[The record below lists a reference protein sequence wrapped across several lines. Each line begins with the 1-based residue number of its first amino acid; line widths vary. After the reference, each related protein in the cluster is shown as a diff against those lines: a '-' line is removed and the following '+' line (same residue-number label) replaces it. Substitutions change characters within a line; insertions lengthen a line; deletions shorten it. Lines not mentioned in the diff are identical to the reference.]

1 MTVLQSHITETRVY
15 SPADR
20 VSGGFSTLPLQPSGL
35 SLVDVAAL
43 HMHHVTVEGVWLP
56 WDYELAP
63 RGQTNVPGGNGSVE
77 GIPVCKVFFFHDE
90 VESGG
95 SSHHTLCMVAFVV
108 KPGPVPAVGY
118 YVGVWMV
125 FFAYL
130 VSDIAYPVFPI
141 AEKLQSAT
149 PSILEA

>member
-20 VSGGFSTLPLQPSGL
+20 VLGGFSTLPLQPSSL

-43 HMHHVTVEGVWLP
+43 HMHHVTVEGVGLP
-56 WDYELAP
+56 WDYEFAL
-63 RGQTNVPGGNGSVE
+63 RGQTNIPGGDGSME
-77 GIPVCKVFFFHDE
+77 GIPVCKVFFLRDK

-95 SSHHTLCMVAFVV
+95 SSYHTLCMMAFVV
-108 KPGPVPAVGY
+108 NPGPVPSVGY
-118 YVGVWMV
+118 YVRVRTV
-125 FFAYL
+125 FFTYL
-130 VSDIAYPVFPI
+130 ISDIAYPVFPI